1 VSNQLQQWTNFCTN
15 FSPKKWGDAVDQRP
29 RPTTPLVTARH
40 SSHASLGD
48 DHVDDETVS
57 DDAEDRDDAV
67 QDRHG
72 DLVQMQ
78 TDPRD
83 DVVL

>member
-1 VSNQLQQWTNFCTN
+1 MHEFQS
-15 FSPKKWGDAVDQRP
+15 KKVGVAVHQRP
-29 RPTTPLVTARH
+29 RPTTPLVTACH
-40 SSHASLGD
+40 SAHASLGD

>member
-1 VSNQLQQWTNFCTN
+1 MWWSPVGGEDVSGGRRDDDDKGQVGDGQVQQQNV
-15 FSPKKWGDAVDQRP
+15 G
-29 RPTTPLVTARH
+29 H
-40 SSHASLGD
+40 SAHASLGD

-72 DLVQMQ
+72 DLVQTQ